1 MRLTVMGPLFIKS
14 LSLSTA
20 FSSYVYINY
29 VWFNVFP
36 TILDLNVISFNHYT
50 NIPGLNYLFYIS
62 IISLNTLPK
71 LSLITKSALESLIVI
86 VLLINTSLSPL

>member
-1 MRLTVMGPLFIKS
+1 MKKAQFVKLGFVKIYVKIILRHSSEKMRLTVIGHLFIKS

-36 TILDLNVISFNHYT
+36 TI
-50 NIPGLNYLFYIS
+50 
-62 IISLNTLPK
+62 
-71 LSLITKSALESLIVI
+71 
-86 VLLINTSLSPL
+86 

>member
-1 MRLTVMGPLFIKS
+1 MKKAQFVKLGFVKIYVKIATFIEKMRLTVMGPLFIKS

-36 TILDLNVISFNHYT
+36 TI
-50 NIPGLNYLFYIS
+50 
-62 IISLNTLPK
+62 
-71 LSLITKSALESLIVI
+71 
-86 VLLINTSLSPL
+86 